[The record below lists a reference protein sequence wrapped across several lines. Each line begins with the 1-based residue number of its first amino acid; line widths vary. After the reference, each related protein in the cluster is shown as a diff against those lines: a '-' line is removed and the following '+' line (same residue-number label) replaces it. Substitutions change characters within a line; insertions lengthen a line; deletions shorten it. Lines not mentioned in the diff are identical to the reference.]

1 MFVASIFARIL
12 HRLFAPKKKT
22 KEETMAIVR
31 QRQAEYHAEHGGD
44 PLNPNSIVDVMKAL
58 GLDSSIEAR
67 RDLWNEFRLSGDF
80 HGSAEQNTKLMEEL
94 LEQVALGD
102 FAR

>member
-22 KEETMAIVR
+22 AEQVDAIFR
-31 QRQAEYHAEHGGD
+31 ERMQEYSLEHSVTLD
-44 PLNPNSIVDVMKAL
+44 PDSIVDAMKAL
-58 GLDSSIEAR
+58 GLDPSLEAR
-67 RDLWNEFRLSGDF
+67 RDLWNEFRLDGEFTGAAD
-80 HGSAEQNTKLMEEL
+80 QNRKLMAEL
-94 LEQVALGD
+94 REQVALGD

>member
-22 KEETMAIVR
+22 KQEVDAIF
-31 QRQAEYHAEHGGD
+31 QEHADAYQAKHGQS
-44 PLNPNSIVDVMKAL
+44 LNWQESIVDAMKAL
-58 GLDSSIEAR
+58 GLDPSFEAR
-67 RDLWNEFRLSGDF
+67 RDLWNEFRLDGEF
-80 HGSAEQNTKLMEEL
+80 EGSAAQNRRLIDEL
-94 LEQVALGD
+94 REQVALGD